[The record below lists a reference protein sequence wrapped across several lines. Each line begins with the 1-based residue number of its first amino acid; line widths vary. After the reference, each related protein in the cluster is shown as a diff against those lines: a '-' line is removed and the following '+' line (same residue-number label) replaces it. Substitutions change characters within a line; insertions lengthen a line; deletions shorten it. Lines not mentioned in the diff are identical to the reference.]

1 MTRAKCKVLHLGK
14 SNCMYQYRL
23 GADLLEK
30 SFAEKELGVL
40 VDDRLAMSQQ
50 RVPLEPRRP
59 VVSWGTLKRA

>member
-1 MTRAKCKVLHLGK
+1 
-14 SNCMYQYRL
+14 MYQYRL

-30 SFAEKELGVL
+30 SFAEELGVL

-50 RVPLEPRRP
+50 RVPWEPRRP